1 MARFNKAK
9 IISDLEERAESIR
22 IKFNFDRNNG
32 HAQLKDGDKLRAI
45 AYGEWRKTIDLA
57 NEICEGR
64 IGV

>member
-9 IISDLEERAESIR
+9 IISDLDERAESIR
-22 IKFNFDRNNG
+22 IEFNFDRGNG

-45 AYGEWRKTIDLA
+45 AYGEWRKMLDLA
-57 NEICEGR
+57 NEIYEGR